1 MIPRVFLA
9 FLAFGMVGC
18 GGVDVTDPG
27 SVSGTYTLRTVAG
40 DALPAVLLQE
50 VTTSLLEVTAGNGT
64 LNQDLT
70 CSVSLT
76 LRGTGDG
83 TVTTITETNACTY
96 ALDSGSIT
104 VTIPDG
110 VFDPDPLIVSG
121 SITGSTITVTGPE
134 GNVFV
139 FRK

>member
-1 MIPRVFLA
+1 MIRRFLLGFLVFGLVA
-9 FLAFGMVGC
+9 C
-18 GGVDVTDPG
+18 GFDVTDPG
-27 SVSGTYTLRTVAG
+27 SVSGTYTLRTVNG
-40 DALPAVLLQE
+40 DILPAVLLQE
-50 VTTSLLEVTAGNGT
+50 VTTSLLEVTAGSGT

-70 CSVSLT
+70 CSLSLT
-76 LRGTGDG
+76 LRETEDG